1 MAHTTPSELRD
12 SALAVAFAALVA
24 VVWYVVYVGPA
35 DAAREAVMDCM
46 IEQGDLHSRDAYD
59 ACVAELR
66 GEK

>member
-12 SALAVAFAALVA
+12 SVVAVAFAALA
-24 VVWYVVYVGPA
+24 AAVWYVVYVGPA
-35 DAAREAVMDCM
+35 DAARDAVMDCM
-46 IEQGDLHSRDAYD
+46 VEHGDLHSREVYD